1 MRKRVVSMFLAL
13 SLLIGCG
20 AALAESAP
28 SYDIPM
34 RDLAARYG
42 FKLGAPLSFW
52 DLQNRSYLTVLSGTF
67 NSLTATNEMKAY
79 SLLNEAASRA
89 AEDGMP
95 VMNYQSADAM
105 VAWAQENGIGV
116 RGHVLVW
123 DAYMSD
129 WFFHEDYDP
138 AKPYTDS
145 ETMRARTRY
154 YIHEVM
160 THFETAFP
168 GVVYCWDVV
177 NEAVADGPDEY
188 AEGDPRHLRT
198 LRSGTVNLFRE
209 YIGDDYVPF
218 AFKCAYETRE
228 ELGADIRLYYN
239 DYNAYFPE
247 KAQAIRALGE
257 SVNSYALD
265 ADGADW
271 VVYMQL
277 QVEHL
282 DDDDDEYVRN
292 EADCRRADGVEGVA
306 ARRHGDETRKR
317 RVQTHRDVRLAV
329 FDPRQYERRAGRD
342 GRSYRGSQEYGA
354 ELRGRGRG
362 GAVEA
367 VPAEPEDEYAERA
380 EGDGVAG
387 YGVDLRDPAFL
398 VGNVFAY
405 ARAEDG
411 RADERRYAAD
421 HMDRAGAGVVME
433 AELTEPAAAPDP
445 VGLDGIDDEAYHGGV
460 DAVGGK
466 FRSLGHGAGDYRRR
480 RGAEDEVENE
490 IAGAGK
496 SLRGGG
502 YELLEAAEKVE
513 VRLAYEAEERILA
526 HHQRIAEQ
534 RKDDRPDAE
543 VHEVLH
549 DDVAGVFCPGKAGL
563 HHGEARL
570 HPEDE
575 RRAYQKPEFDCHFL
589 ILI

>member
-138 AKPYTDS
+138 AKPYADS

-160 THFETAFP
+160 THFENAFP

-209 YIGDDYVPF
+209 YLGDDYVPF

-247 KAQAIRALGE
+247 KAEAILNLME
-257 SVNSYALD
+257 TVNTYVTD
-265 ADGADW
+265 ENG
-271 VVYMQL
+271 
-277 QVEHL
+277 
-282 DDDDDEYVRN
+282 EYVRL
-292 EADCRRADGVEGVA
+292 ADGIGMQ
-306 ARRHGDETRKR
+306 G
-317 RVQTHRDVRLAV
+317 
-329 FDPRQYERRAGRD
+329 YIG
-342 GRSYRGSQEYGA
+342 
-354 ELRGRGRG
+354 
-362 GAVEA
+362 
-367 VPAEPEDEYAERA
+367 
-380 EGDGVAG
+380 G
-387 YGVDLRDPAFL
+387 YGHQEGCLEESHIGMIRDAILGYAAAGFEVQITEMAVRNFERDPAARPAPHYADL
-398 VGNVFAY
+398 FALFAGLYDGATNPLCAVSIWGLTDNPY
-405 ARAEDG
+405 AQPGTYNYNLNSPYGGLYNERYG
-411 RADERRYAAD
+411 RKDAWKMVYAVLS
-421 HMDRAGAGVVME
+421 G
-433 AELTEPAAAPDP
+433 AAA
-445 VGLDGIDDEAYHGGV
+445 E
-460 DAVGGK
+460 
-466 FRSLGHGAGDYRRR
+466 
-480 RGAEDEVENE
+480 
-490 IAGAGK
+490 
-496 SLRGGG
+496 
-502 YELLEAAEKVE
+502 
-513 VRLAYEAEERILA
+513 EAEE
-526 HHQRIAEQ
+526 
-534 RKDDRPDAE
+534 
-543 VHEVLH
+543 
-549 DDVAGVFCPGKAGL
+549 
-563 HHGEARL
+563 
-570 HPEDE
+570 
-575 RRAYQKPEFDCHFL
+575 
-589 ILI
+589 